1 MTSTSCVIKEEDL
14 EQDLRVLVK
23 LEGHF
28 HPGKI
33 QAISP
38 PDIYGV
44 LVDKERGNK
53 PHIFSR
59 EEVLREAVS
68 LFVYICLHLCV
79 HFCLLFCIHLL
90 HFCFNLSTYNLF
102 LFNLIMVSSVNILF
116 IIDYFLFT
124 FVHIFAYNFVY
135 IFCIH
140 LLYFCFNLSTY
151 SLFLFYLIL
160 ISFVDIVYF

>member
-1 MTSTSCVIKEEDL
+1 MDG
-14 EQDLRVLVK
+14 LRVLVK

-59 EEVLREAVS
+59 EEVLQEAVRT
-68 LFVYICLHLCV
+68 LPFYI
-79 HFCLLFCIHLL
+79 
-90 HFCFNLSTYNLF
+90 S
-102 LFNLIMVSSVNILF
+102 
-116 IIDYFLFT
+116 
-124 FVHIFAYNFVY
+124 Y
-135 IFCIH
+135 IFLC
-140 LLYFCFNLSTY
+140 
-151 SLFLFYLIL
+151 
-160 ISFVDIVYF
+160 